1 MDESLNISALI
12 ESGHLELY
20 VLGDLPAEEMESITR
35 LAATHPEIRE
45 EIVAIE
51 ASLISYAEAHA
62 PNDPA
67 GGLLSRTLKAI
78 DAEFEDDREAALQQ
92 PQPDSQTRILD
103 FRPRWAWAVAA
114 SILVVSGAANLW
126 LLSNWQTSEQN
137 LLALRQ
143 EQEVLAAQFQ
153 QASQMV
159 EQSQSQLAILQLP
172 GTRQL
177 ELSGLPA
184 SPQSRVTLFWNPGSQ
199 AVLVASA
206 GLEALPEGLQY
217 QLWAIIDGQPVDA
230 GLLSGLDSWQEMKNI
245 GPGAQAFAITIEP
258 AGGSASPTL
267 DKMVVLGN
275 V

>member
-1 MDESLNISALI
+1 MDESLNISAFM

-20 VLGDLPAEEMESITR
+20 VLGDLPVEEMESITR

-45 EIVAIE
+45 EIEAIE

-78 DAEFEDDREAALQQ
+78 DAEFEDDREALLQ
-92 PQPDSQTRILD
+92 PQPESQTRILD

-114 SILVVSGAANLW
+114 SILVVSGAANFW

-153 QASQMV
+153 QASQLV
-159 EQSQSQLAILQLP
+159 EKSQSQLAILQLP
-172 GTRQL
+172 STRQL
-177 ELSGLPA
+177 ELAGLPG
-184 SPQSRVTLFWNPGSQ
+184 SPDSRVTLFWNPEEQ
-199 AVLVASA
+199 ALLVANA
-206 GLEALPEGLQY
+206 ELKALPEGFQY

-230 GLLSGLDSWQEMKNI
+230 GLLTGLEAWQQMKGI

-258 AGGSASPTL
+258 TGGSISPTL
-267 DKMVVLGN
+267 NDMVVLGN